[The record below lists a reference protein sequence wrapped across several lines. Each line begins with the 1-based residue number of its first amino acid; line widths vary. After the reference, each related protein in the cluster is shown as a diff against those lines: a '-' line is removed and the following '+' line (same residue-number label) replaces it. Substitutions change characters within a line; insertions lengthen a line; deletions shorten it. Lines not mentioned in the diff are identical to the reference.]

1 MIPILYDESEEKKRP
16 ALAFTTSYICYLAE
30 TITCSAVESVEGIFE
45 CEFQYPVWGKYY
57 SEIREG
63 RYVCVKHDDTDDI
76 QPFKIYKRSAPLEGN
91 VTFFAHH
98 ISYIASRVI
107 VKPYSASSASTA
119 LSGISTNSIN
129 WNPFSFNWEQI
140 AVNAQFNIDVPTS
153 ARAILLGK
161 DSIRATYGGEYKFDK
176 FDIRLM
182 EHRGIEKN
190 VTIRYGKNLTGIDQ
204 TIDTQNLYNAIVPYW
219 SGKIEGV
226 DTMVMVEENGG
237 LVRKEG
243 VANENV
249 IAIAKDYSSEFK
261 NMPDSAALKARAEQE
276 LAETQPDVPTEN
288 IKVNFLQLWQTDDYE
303 DARILQNV
311 SLGDKLSVY
320 YPELGVTAKGV
331 EVIKV
336 EYDVLAERYE
346 RMELGKAELKTFT
359 DQIKEEQ
366 EEKIEKKQSVFEYLM
381 EREIMEATQKLLN
394 PGSSHVLFYKADTA
408 GTDDQFTLANIVTG
422 NGAMEDAEGI
432 LIMDTNDPLTATDVL
447 IINKSGIGFS
457 DAGVSGPYK
466 RSWTLDGHFTT
477 DFISTWELLVN
488 MIRLYGLMEVHKNEE
503 AQFDSNG
510 NLIDDVGGYLGFGY
524 GRIDATTRT
533 DGIMLSNTDNRSAG
547 TPTTNNRYVIATT
560 SGVRMTAGDNSFY
573 LTDNLIQGQASG
585 NAVLHTV
592 NNYIMEIGGDLKI
605 KDASVS
611 GSSELT
617 GFTAGSSPNYTFH
630 IGPATLRIF
639 KGIVIGGTE
648 WTKAEYDAL
657 VQRIVDLEENGGG
670 GGGGGG
676 GGTAVFG

>member
-1 MIPILYDESEEKKRP
+1 MIPILYDESEEKKDP

-63 RYVCVKHDDTDDI
+63 RYVCVKHDDTDSI

-98 ISYIASRVI
+98 LSYKASGVI
-107 VKPYSASSASTA
+107 VKPYSAGSAASA
-119 LSGISTNSIN
+119 LSGIGTNAIN
-129 WNPFSFNWEQI
+129 WNPFTFRSERALNGEFH
-140 AVNAQFNIDVPTS
+140 VDTPTS
-153 ARAILLGK
+153 ARSILLGK
-161 DSIRATYGGEYKFDK
+161 ESIRATYGGEYKFDK
-176 FDIRLM
+176 FTIMLM

-243 VANENV
+243 VADRNV
-249 IAIAKDYSSEFK
+249 VAIAKDYSSEFK
-261 NMPDSAALKARAEQE
+261 NMPTSAELKARAEQE

-303 DARILQNV
+303 DVRILQSV

-320 YPELGVTAKGV
+320 YPELGVTAEGV

-346 RMELGKAELKTFT
+346 RMELGRAELKTFT

-381 EREIMEATQKLLN
+381 EREIMEATQMLLN
-394 PGSSHVLFYKADTA
+394 PGSSHVLFYKADAA
-408 GTDDQFTLANIVTG
+408 GTDDEFTLANIVTG

-432 LIMDTNDPLTATDVL
+432 LIMDTNDPLTATNVL
-447 IINKSGIGFS
+447 IINKAGIGFS
-457 DAGVSGPYK
+457 DEGISGPYK
-466 RSWTLDGHFTT
+466 RSWTLNGHFTT
-477 DFISTWELLVN
+477 DFISTWELMVN
-488 MIRLYGLMEVHKNEE
+488 MIRLYGLMEVHKNAEV
-503 AQFDSNG
+503 QFDSNG
-510 NLIDDVGGYLGFGY
+510 NVIDDVGGYLGFGY

-585 NAVLHTV
+585 NAVLHAV

-617 GFTAGSSPNYTFH
+617 GFTAGSAPNYTFH

-648 WTKAEYDAL
+648 WTEAEYNAL

-676 GGTAVFG
+676 GTAVFG

>member
-1 MIPILYDESEEKKRP
+1 MIPILYDESEEKKDP

-30 TITCSAVESVEGIFE
+30 TITCSAVENVEGIFE

-57 SEIREG
+57 SEIKEG

-98 ISYIASRVI
+98 LSYKASGVI
-107 VKPYSASSASTA
+107 VKPYSAGSAASA
-119 LSGISTNSIN
+119 LSGIGTNAIN
-129 WNPFSFNWEQI
+129 WNPFTFRSERALNGEFH
-140 AVNAQFNIDVPTS
+140 VDSPTS
-153 ARAILLGK
+153 ARSILLGK
-161 DSIRATYGGEYKFDK
+161 ESIRATYGGEYKFDK
-176 FDIRLM
+176 FTIMLM

-243 VANENV
+243 VSDKNV
-249 IAIAKDYSSEFK
+249 VAIAKDYSSEFK
-261 NMPDSAALKARAEQE
+261 NMPNSATLKARAEQE

-288 IKVNFLQLWQTDDYE
+288 IKVNFLQLWQTDDY
-303 DARILQNV
+303 DDVRILQTV

-320 YPELGVTAKGV
+320 YPELGVTAEGV

-394 PGSSHVLFYKADTA
+394 PGSSHVLFYKADVA

-488 MIRLYGLMEVHKNEE
+488 MIRLYGLMEVHENAE
-503 AQFDSNG
+503 ATLDENG
-510 NLIDDVGGYLGFGY
+510 NLKDPIGGYIGFGKGY
-524 GRIDATTRT
+524 TGVEPTN
-533 DGIMLSNTDNRSAG
+533 GIMISNEPDIHGINR
-547 TPTTNNRYVIATT
+547 RYLIATNQ
-560 SGVRMTAGDNSFY
+560 GVRITAGDNAFY
-573 LTDNLIQGQASG
+573 LLDNEIEGSATTQQ
-585 NAVLHTV
+585 AVLKLLHDFV
-592 NNYIMEIGGDLKI
+592 IAIGGTI
-605 KDASVS
+605 KVGNS
-611 GSSELT
+611 LT
-617 GFTAGSSPNYTFH
+617 NLQDGQTATYTMGGGT
-630 IGPATLRIF
+630 ITAC
-639 KGIVIGGTE
+639 KGIVVGGTNGITQAQ
-648 WTKAEYDAL
+648 WDAL
-657 VQRIVDLEENGGG
+657 NTRVNNIAAGGG
-670 GGGGGG
+670 GGGSGGDVAI
-676 GGTAVFG
+676 AVFG